1 MPRASMQIAPEQGY
15 FLSLL
20 VKLTGAK
27 RVLEIGTF
35 TGYSSLAMALALPA
49 DGKIVTCDMSAEW
62 SSLAATA
69 WKRADVDAK
78 VELRL
83 GAAVGTLQT
92 MQREGLSGTFDMA
105 FIDANKEDYDSYYEG
120 AMIIVKKG
128 GLIVLDNM
136 FREGRV
142 ADPTIT
148 DTSVTSIAALNAK
161 IARDERG
168 DRALIPVG
176 DGMMMVRK
184 R

>member
-1 MPRASMQIAPEQGY
+1 MVSSVQITPDFKYDPNVEFFDQLQVPARILDPKKQNGLGVTNVTAQG
-15 FLSLL
+15 
-20 VKLTGAK
+20 TAGDG
-27 RVLEIGTF
+27 RV
-35 TGYSSLAMALALPA
+35 
-49 DGKIVTCDMSAEW
+49 
-62 SSLAATA
+62 
-69 WKRADVDAK
+69 
-78 VELRL
+78 RL
-83 GAAVGTLQT
+83 DYGTLEA
-92 MQREGLSGTFDMA
+92 MRREGLSGTFDFA